1 MALSVKALLASCF
14 WQISLY
20 LTFIPTRKYSMAV
33 LKFRIYLEEDDSV
46 YRDVAVKHNQSFFEL
61 HEVILKAYDFDSK
74 HQATFYRSNDNWQR
88 GREISLEKYD
98 KAYKAP
104 PLIMKET
111 TVGSEIREPNQ
122 KFIYVYD
129 FTKNWTFQVELINV
143 SKEENP
149 KLSYPAMIRKEGIA
163 PTQYGTKSLLGERFA
178 DVEEKYDLTKGAEG
192 FGEEG
197 EGESSTDESTA
208 EESGSDTGEEF

>member
-1 MALSVKALLASCF
+1 MA
-14 WQISLY
+14 I
-20 LTFIPTRKYSMAV
+20 

-46 YRDVAVKHNQSFFEL
+46 YRDAVIRHTQSFYDL
-61 HEVILKAYDFDSK
+61 HEVILKAFEFDNK

-98 KAYKAP
+98 RAYKAP
-104 PLIMKET
+104 PLLMKET
-111 TVGSEIREPNQ
+111 TIGSEIKDPNQ

-129 FTKNWTFQVELINV
+129 FNKNWTFLVELINV

-149 KLSYPAMIRKEGIA
+149 KVSYPSMIRKEGIA
-163 PTQYGTKSLLGERFA
+163 PSQYGTKSLLGERFT
-178 DVEEKYDLTKGAEG
+178 DVEEKYDLTQGAEG

-197 EGESSTDESTA
+197 DGGGGGEDDGTGA
-208 EESGSDTGEEF
+208 ETSGSEEDF